1 MIWHVEQRTSDLFG
15 DTWQVV
21 ATLDTE
27 EEAYIRLM
35 ELRDATNES
44 YRMRGV

>member
-1 MIWHVEQRTSDLFG
+1 MIWYVEQRTRDLLG
-15 DTWQVV
+15 DTWKVV

-27 EEAYIRLM
+27 AEAYIRMM